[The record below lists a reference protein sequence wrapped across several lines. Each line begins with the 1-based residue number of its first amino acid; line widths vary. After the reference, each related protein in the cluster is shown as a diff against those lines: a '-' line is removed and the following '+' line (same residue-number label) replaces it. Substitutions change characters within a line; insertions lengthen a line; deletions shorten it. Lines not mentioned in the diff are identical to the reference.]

1 MVIEARRTGFMK
13 ATTFHKLVVTIFT
26 LATIA
31 QGPPAG
37 RLAGQE
43 AKGRPPQDRGFAAIV
58 DSGSTN
64 TNGFRILVEPSG
76 RTQSTVVPRVPQGP
90 PVELPITTIG
100 KIPSALARRLYSD
113 LDTAWPLSSLPPAH
127 CLKSAS
133 FGTRLTVEFAD
144 QTTPDLS
151 CGNMTNASMRAL
163 ARDAR
168 EIVAASGTK
177 RAGRD

>member
-1 MVIEARRTGFMK
+1 MVARGAEGSVMRLPKWVFTLM
-13 ATTFHKLVVTIFT
+13 T
-26 LATIA
+26 LATA
-31 QGPPAG
+31 GYGPPAG
-37 RLAGQE
+37 PLAAQ
-43 AKGRPPQDRGFAAIV
+43 ASSGRAPRDRGFAAIV

-64 TNGFRILVEPSG
+64 TSGFRILVEPSG
-76 RTQSTVVPRVPQGP
+76 RTQSIVVPRVPQGP

-113 LDTAWPLSSLPPAH
+113 LDNAWPLSSLPPQH

-133 FGTRLTVEFAD
+133 FGTRLTIEFAD

-151 CGNMTNASMRAL
+151 CGNITDPSVRAL

-168 EIVAASGTK
+168 EIAAASGTK

>member
-1 MVIEARRTGFMK
+1 MK
-13 ATTFHKLVVTIFT
+13 RATFPKLIVTALSFAAIGYVPT
-26 LATIA
+26 AGHLAA
-31 QGPPAG
+31 QAG
-37 RLAGQE
+37 S
-43 AKGRPPQDRGFAAIV
+43 GRAPRDRGFAAIV

-64 TNGFRILVEPSG
+64 TSGFRILVEPSG
-76 RTQSTVVPRVPQGP
+76 RTQSIVVPRVPQGP

-100 KIPSALARRLYSD
+100 RIPSALARRLYSD
-113 LDTAWPLSSLPPAH
+113 LDIAWPLSSLPPTH

-133 FGTRLTVEFAD
+133 FGTRLTIEFAD

-151 CGNMTNASMRAL
+151 CGNITDPSLRAL

-168 EIVAASGTK
+168 EIVAAPGAK

>member
-1 MVIEARRTGFMK
+1 MALSF
-13 ATTFHKLVVTIFT
+13 
-26 LATIA
+26 ATIGY
-31 QGPPAG
+31 GPTAA
-37 RLAGQE
+37 RLAAQN
-43 AKGRPPQDRGFAAIV
+43 AKVRPPRDRGFASVV

-76 RTQSTVVPRVPQGP
+76 RTQSIVVPRIPQGP
-90 PVELPITTIG
+90 PVELPITTVG

-113 LDTAWPLSSLPPAH
+113 LEAAWPLSSLPPAH

-133 FGTRLTVEFAD
+133 FGTRLTIEFAD

-151 CGNMTNASMRAL
+151 CGNITDPGIGAL